1 MTSDSALP
9 PVIGAIA
16 DDRDGNALGTITTV
30 FVDDVTQRPTWV
42 GLTDGLRT
50 GPEDV
55 PVIAPIADAEYTDGR
70 LRLTVSADAVRS
82 APVVSQPDRLSPD
95 EEATLLEHYR
105 SVGPAGRPGTTS
117 DTSDTV
123 TGRGTAGDTV
133 AIQGTADD
141 TTPRQGTA
149 SDTVAIPTVAATD
162 SGMTRTE
169 EQLQVSTVVE
179 PWTRAVLRIEEVTE
193 EVLVPVTIT
202 RQQAR
207 IEYLP
212 LSRSEGPGTA
222 GDAAAPGTDR
232 PTSTSDWVTLYAE
245 QPSVTLERVPAERVR
260 LRTDWVTEETTVSEE
275 LRRERVEL
283 TTTEIP
289 RV

>member
-1 MTSDSALP
+1 MASDSALP

-30 FVDDVTQRPTWV
+30 FLDDVTQRPTWV
-42 GLTDGLRT
+42 GLTDGP
-50 GPEDV
+50 GAASDDV
-55 PVIAPIADAEYTDGR
+55 PVIAPISYAKYSDGR
-70 LRLTVSADAVRS
+70 LRLTVSADAVRT
-82 APVVSQPDRLSPD
+82 APRVAQPDRLSP
-95 EEATLLEHYR
+95 EEETTLREHYR
-105 SVGPAGRPGTTS
+105 AAPATGRHGTT
-117 DTSDTV
+117 
-123 TGRGTAGDTV
+123 DTV
-133 AIQGTADD
+133 AIPVVQPGTANGTTDGTAGTADD
-141 TTPRQGTA
+141 TA
-149 SDTVAIPTVAATD
+149 
-162 SGMTRTE
+162 MTRSE
-169 EQLQVSTVVE
+169 ERLQVSTVRE

-193 EVLVPVTIT
+193 EVMVPVTIT

-212 LSRSEGPGTA
+212 LSRSDDPRTP

-283 TTTEIP
+283 ATTEIP